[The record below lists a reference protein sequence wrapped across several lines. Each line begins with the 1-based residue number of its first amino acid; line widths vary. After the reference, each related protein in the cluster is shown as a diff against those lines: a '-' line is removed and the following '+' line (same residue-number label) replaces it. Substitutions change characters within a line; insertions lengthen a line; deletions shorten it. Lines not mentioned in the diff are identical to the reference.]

1 VDAVLEQRDNDPLF
15 DFIRKMNL
23 QSHEIDAGD
32 IAELKAAGY
41 TEEAIYDAINVC
53 CLFNFYNR
61 WIDASGVHAMSEE
74 EHRASGRR
82 MRDRGYLPQR

>member
-1 VDAVLEQRDNDPLF
+1 MLEGRETDPLF
-15 DFIRKMNL
+15 DFIRKMNAHA
-23 QSHEIDAGD
+23 HEVDAAD
-32 IAELKAAGY
+32 ITLLTEAGW

-61 WIDASGVHAMSEE
+61 WIDASGVHAMSDED
-74 EHRASGRR
+74 HRASGKR